1 MDEII
6 NLKEDSQDNTPIN
19 NSDNYK
25 YSSEFQNITK
35 KETQNDLMIEKNEK
49 SFFHIFNS
57 TQKEKDDNKVDL
69 INKKEKKRR
78 RKKYDD
84 SERKYQCPDCDKS
97 YLSEPALF
105 THRKIKHGFVA
116 DILQK
121 KMKINK

>member
-6 NLKEDSQDNTPIN
+6 NLQEDSQDNTPIIN
-19 NSDNYK
+19 PDNYK
-25 YSSEFQNITK
+25 FSSEFPNITK
-35 KETQNDLMIEKNEK
+35 KETQNDLINAP
-49 SFFHIFNS
+49 
-57 TQKEKDDNKVDL
+57 KEKDDNNFDL

-116 DILQK
+116 DTSK
-121 KMKINK
+121 KK